1 MEAIQR
7 HDDQQEERI
16 AQMQE
21 TVASLAESIHR
32 VEVASIR
39 LRYIALGF
47 MLLRALAVL
56 AGLPGG
62 DVVSKLVK
70 AGAAGLM

>member
-39 LRYIALGF
+39 L
-47 MLLRALAVL
+47 
-56 AGLPGG
+56 
-62 DVVSKLVK
+62 
-70 AGAAGLM
+70 